1 MGSYVA
7 GFKRIYVGV
16 FNNASKIERL
26 FVWEDDKGGTV
37 RMNITGLAPDKTD
50 MFASNKRV
58 WIKKQGTNEI
68 KTDLEVFNI
77 PSDELNTVL
86 GRKKDNNGTTW
97 VGVDTRAP
105 YVTIVGESQDGIT
118 GEPIYVA
125 LLKGIFSLDNIE
137 LKTKGE
143 KAEAPEVTKLVGD
156 WMNRKINVDGNVVE
170 NAYGYHEGKD
180 NAEAFLKKV
189 FEGYERPIIASDRH
203 SESEYSGSTD
213 NAIIDDSH
221 NSHEESSYNVNI
233 PLPSDATHNETSS
246 PSEDSSSET
255 HG

>member
-7 GFKRIYVGV
+7 GFKRVYVGV
-16 FNNASKIERL
+16 FNKSSKIEQV

-68 KTDLEVFNI
+68 KTDLELFNI

-105 YVTIVGESQDGIT
+105 YVTLVGESQDGIT

-125 LLKGIFSLDNIE
+125 LLKGILSLDNIE

-156 WMNRKINVDGNVVE
+156 WMNRKIDVDGNVVE
-170 NAYGYHEGKD
+170 NAYGYHEGKEKAD
-180 NAEAFLKKV
+180 AFLKKV
-189 FEGYERPIIASDRH
+189 FEGYTKTILATDRH
-203 SESEYSGSTD
+203 SESEYSGTSD

-221 NSHEESSYNVNI
+221 NSHEEPNSSASSSLNT
-233 PLPSDATHNETSS
+233 PSSSDATHNETSS
-246 PSEDSSSET
+246 PSES